1 MRRLSILQPPLKNV
15 IKRYMPIIVDNIDQ
29 YFIEMKNNTLTIT
42 LKTFNINQELEEKR
56 KRLEAMDKKINM
68 DIKKT
73 GIFKELGKGV

>member
-1 MRRLSILQPPLKNV
+1 MRLSILQPPLKTLT
-15 IKRYMPIIVDNIDQ
+15 KRYMPMMIDNIDQ
-29 YFIEMKNNTLTIT
+29 YYLEMKNNTLTIT

-73 GIFKELGKGV
+73 GIFKELEKGV

>member
-1 MRRLSILQPPLKNV
+1 MKRVSILHKPIKN
-15 IKRYMPIIVDNIDQ
+15 ITKRYMPMMIDNIDQ
-29 YFIEMKNNTLTIT
+29 YYLEMKNNTLTIT

-73 GIFKELGKGV
+73 GIYKELEKGV

>member
-1 MRRLSILQPPLKNV
+1 MRLSILQPPLKNV

-56 KRLEAMDKKINM
+56 KRLEAMDKKINI

-73 GIFKELGKGV
+73 DIYKELEKGV

>member
-1 MRRLSILQPPLKNV
+1 MRLSILQPPLKTLT
-15 IKRYMPIIVDNIDQ
+15 KRYMPMMIDNIDQ
-29 YFIEMKNNTLTIT
+29 YYLEMKNNTLTIT

>member
-15 IKRYMPIIVDNIDQ
+15 TKRYMPMMIDNIDQ
-29 YFIEMKNNTLTIT
+29 YYLEMKNNTLTIT

-56 KRLEAMDKKINM
+56 KRLEAMDRKINM

-73 GIFKELGKGV
+73 DIYKELEKGV

>member
-1 MRRLSILQPPLKNV
+1 MRLSILQPPLKNV

-73 GIFKELGKGV
+73 DIYKELEKGV